1 MNVVADGALANGNAQ
16 NSVHLIVSDAE
27 GNRVPNVRVS
37 LQATNQAIV
46 AESVLTDSNGEATVL
61 VTSIRAGSSSLTATV
76 GDSNRRADINFVSDS
91 STAHI
96 ADADLS
102 VLPKISIAD
111 GKMLKAIRTQVIDTQ
126 LNLVD
131 NIAVGFS
138 ADNGAVVEASSVNTD
153 AQGIVETT
161 LLSTMAGISRVSA
174 EVNQQRTMKETVFIG
189 NNASAQVVAV
199 TPASG
204 PYIADGRT
212 PVLFSAKVEDSNGN
226 LLFNVAVDWHS
237 DRDSNQVRFSQ
248 R

>member
-1 MNVVADGALANGNAQ
+1 
-16 NSVHLIVSDAE
+16 
-27 GNRVPNVRVS
+27 
-37 LQATNQAIV
+37 
-46 AESVLTDSNGEATVL
+46 
-61 VTSIRAGSSSLTATV
+61 
-76 GDSNRRADINFVSDS
+76 
-91 STAHI
+91 
-96 ADADLS
+96 
-102 VLPKISIAD
+102 
-111 GKMLKAIRTQVIDTQ
+111 MLKAIRTQVIDTQ